1 MTSLEKR
8 YPASNA
14 GPGPREES
22 DLEAGPSQ
30 ETSPVLGQRARGEVH
45 RDGSTSFWTDL
56 FEMGKPRL
64 SSLVLFTVLAGILLA
79 WIGTGRGHISDIPPA
94 LVFHTL
100 LGVMIAAYGSAALNQ
115 LLECES
121 DKKMERTK
129 NRPLPAGRL
138 TRTQVLVYGMLC
150 SVVGIAEV
158 TWFAGWLPG
167 SLTALT
173 VFLYVAVYTPLK
185 RKTSLNTLVGAIT
198 GATPPLIGWAAIEG
212 RLSAGAWILFAILYV
227 WQLPHFFAI
236 ALFYKEDYG
245 RAGIR
250 MLSNEDGDG
259 RLALGQITIFLLTM
273 LPVSLLPY
281 LHGMAGEFYLL
292 VALTLGLAFLGFG
305 LYLLR
310 EKSRG
315 AARRLFFASI
325 LYLPILLGVLVL
337 DSFQLKG

>member
-1 MTSLEKR
+1 MQKSGALPE
-8 YPASNA
+8 AN
-14 GPGPREES
+14 PGPREEVGPGPVSAQASPPSPTSGRS
-22 DLEAGPSQ
+22 D
-30 ETSPVLGQRARGEVH
+30 V
-45 RDGSTSFWTDL
+45 DTSFWLDL

-79 WIGTGRGHISDIPPA
+79 WIETGRGHISAIPPL

-100 LGVMIAAYGSAALNQ
+100 LGVMLAAYGCAALNQ

-138 TRTQVLVYGMLC
+138 TRKQVLIYGLLC
-150 SVVGIAEV
+150 ATLGSLEV
-158 TWFAGWLPG
+158 TWFAGVLPG
-167 SLTALT
+167 ALTALT
-173 VFLYVAVYTPLK
+173 VFLYVVVYTPLK
-185 RKTSLNTLVGAIT
+185 RRTSLNTLVGAIT

-250 MLSNEDGDG
+250 MLSTEDGDG
-259 RLALGQITIFLLTM
+259 RLTLGQITIFLLTM

-281 LHGMAGEFYLL
+281 LQGMAGEIYLI
-292 VALTLGLAFLGFG
+292 VALILGLAFLGFG
-305 LYLLR
+305 LYLLQAR
-310 EKSRG
+310 TRG
-315 AARRLFFASI
+315 AARRLFLASI

-337 DSFQLKG
+337 DAFQLKG